1 MFGVVETYKL
11 RWEVMIDKPE
21 NRSSEQIMKAWWVKE
36 LGTAEN
42 KGYVKICIL
51 DESPES
57 LYCRC
62 GA

>member
-1 MFGVVETYKL
+1 
-11 RWEVMIDKPE
+11 MIDKPE